1 MNLYVYKTFVIQNLG
16 IEGIK
21 KPHKMNAL
29 LMLENAFGFSWELSM
44 T

>member
-16 IEGIK
+16 IHVIK
-21 KPHKMNAL
+21 KPHIMNAL
-29 LMLENAFGFSWELSM
+29 LMLEKAVGFSWELSM